1 MLPFSF
7 LNMATHPQALIE
19 ELVGRNIIT
28 LDDLEVLKNEA
39 DTAGG
44 DIGRIIV
51 NKNIID
57 EASLRTLKSRIYKL
71 PEIDILKV
79 EIRKDLS
86 REISE
91 DVIKFYG
98 IIPFAKEDDTLKV
111 GVLNP
116 EDIDALE
123 ALKFITEDRGLEL
136 EKYVISYKD
145 FDKILEE
152 YGSLKLEVGEA
163 LEKIEVTQKEL
174 NIPKEGSVEQITAET
189 PITRI
194 VGLAV
199 KYAVESRASDIHI
212 EPFEDNIRTRFRIDG
227 VLQTA
232 LTLPKPLLPAIV
244 TRIKILSELKIDE
257 TRLPQDGRFSTHL
270 ADRKIDFRV
279 SILPT
284 RNGEKVVMRILD
296 PIVGRISLE
305 TLGFEGRNLELIKRN
320 IQKPFGQILVT
331 GPTGSGKSTTLYA
344 VLRVL
349 NDEGVNITTLE
360 DPIEYFI
367 DGINQSQVHEE
378 IGFSFANGL
387 RSILRQDPD
396 IIMVGEIRDRETA
409 ALATQSALTGHIV
422 LSTLHTN
429 DAIGAIPRLID
440 MDVEKYLIAP
450 TLNLA
455 MGQRLLRKLCDD
467 CKVESKPNAA
477 EEKIINDS
485 LNKFPEAV
493 KKEIPKEKKF
503 YKSSKEGCRQCGG
516 KAFKGRIA
524 IAEVLEMTDELE
536 AIVLGALSE
545 QAMRKEAFRQGM
557 ISMFQDGIVKVLKG
571 VTSLDELLT
580 VAQESES
587 QIKEEKKEADDKN
600 K

>member
-1 MLPFSF
+1 MYKKNKKKKKKTKNNTFF
-7 LNMATHPQALIE
+7 
-19 ELVGRNIIT
+19 IIFCSPPPRG
-28 LDDLEVLKNEA
+28 V
-39 DTAGG
+39 
-44 DIGRIIV
+44 
-51 NKNIID
+51 
-57 EASLRTLKSRIYKL
+57 
-71 PEIDILKV
+71 
-79 EIRKDLS
+79 
-86 REISE
+86 RE
-91 DVIKFYG
+91 
-98 IIPFAKEDDTLKV
+98 
-111 GVLNP
+111 
-116 EDIDALE
+116 
-123 ALKFITEDRGLEL
+123 
-136 EKYVISYKD
+136 
-145 FDKILEE
+145 
-152 YGSLKLEVGEA
+152 
-163 LEKIEVTQKEL
+163 
-174 NIPKEGSVEQITAET
+174 
-189 PITRI
+189 
-194 VGLAV
+194 
-199 KYAVESRASDIHI
+199 
-212 EPFEDNIRTRFRIDG
+212 
-227 VLQTA
+227 
-232 LTLPKPLLPAIV
+232 
-244 TRIKILSELKIDE
+244 
-257 TRLPQDGRFSTHL
+257 
-270 ADRKIDFRV
+270 
-279 SILPT
+279 
-284 RNGEKVVMRILD
+284 
-296 PIVGRISLE
+296 
-305 TLGFEGRNLELIKRN
+305 
-320 IQKPFGQILVT
+320 
-331 GPTGSGKSTTLYA
+331 KSTTLYA